1 MAGLTL
7 DAGALIA
14 ADRGD
19 RRFWAYWKEAE
30 RRDVDVTVP
39 SAVLV
44 QAWRGGGG
52 RNARMAMLLAAC
64 EVEGLDESL
73 AKQAGVL
80 CGRSG
85 TADVVDAVLIV
96 SAARRNDDVLTS
108 DPADLAH
115 LTVLSDGVGSVL
127 DLTRLPER

>member
-30 RRDVDVTVP
+30 RRDADVTVP
-39 SAVLV
+39 SPVLV
-44 QAWRGGGG
+44 QAWRGG

-64 EVEGLDESL
+64 EVEDLDELL

-85 TADVVDAVLIV
+85 TADVVDATLIV
-96 SAARRNDDVLTS
+96 SASRRNDDVLTS
-108 DPADLAH
+108 DPGDLSRLAVLSKGVGRILDLA
-115 LTVLSDGVGSVL
+115 
-127 DLTRLPER
+127 RLPER